1 MSRYLETSCQSKFT
15 GCWKRRAWFTHRR
28 NTYAAMRRIAL
39 EVVTKIAEVD
49 AMCVRRTWSG
59 SHIPASRAQRS
70 SDEQC
75 LRAKHGPSLHWPVL
89 PALQGAFDVN
99 SIKST
104 VRLLVL
110 HSPLPLK
117 QQVYHKLFMH
127 PHLEISMAAAHDSA
141 QLELIFGHRDNAF
154 LLP

>member
-1 MSRYLETSCQSKFT
+1 
-15 GCWKRRAWFTHRR
+15 
-28 NTYAAMRRIAL
+28 MRRTAL

-49 AMCVRRTWSG
+49 AMCVRRTRSG
-59 SHIPASRAQRS
+59 SHTSASRAQTS

-75 LRAKHGPSLHWPVL
+75 LRAKHGPSLHWPVP

-99 SIKST
+99 RIKST
-104 VRLLVL
+104 VRLLVSN
-110 HSPLPLK
+110 SPLPLK
-117 QQVYHKLFMH
+117 QHVYLKVFMH